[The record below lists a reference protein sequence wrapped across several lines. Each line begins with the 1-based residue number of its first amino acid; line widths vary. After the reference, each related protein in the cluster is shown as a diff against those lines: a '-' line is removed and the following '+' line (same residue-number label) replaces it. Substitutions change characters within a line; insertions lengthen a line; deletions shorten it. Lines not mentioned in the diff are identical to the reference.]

1 MNVLLDAVS
10 NEGQVLSEINTKLKE
25 VTINIASTSVT
36 GSIKKIAAILGE
48 GMLPSIRVVL
58 DASPRCSHLLANTA
72 LDLLDTKVY
81 IPITS
86 DILEA
91 IGVPSI
97 SLFGL
102 FSSVNATK
110 SASSWDELVALF
122 GKTADGK
129 TQELKQAP
137 ALSHELGKI
146 IHIAGHAVAVND
158 KDAITKQGRHPYCHV
173 SL

>member
-1 MNVLLDAVS
+1 MRLLD
-10 NEGQVLSEINTKLKE
+10 VLISWQTRL
-25 VTINIASTSVT
+25 STSLT
-36 GSIKKIAAILGE
+36 RRSTSRSPPTSSKQSAFPAFPYSAYSRE
-48 GMLPSIRVVL
+48 LPRL
-58 DASPRCSHLLANTA
+58 ASPRSIQITDGEAPF
-72 LDLLDTKVY
+72 LDC
-81 IPITS
+81 
-86 DILEA
+86 
-91 IGVPSI
+91 
-97 SLFGL
+97 
-102 FSSVNATK
+102 SSVNATK